1 MGRVRRGTPAQA
13 NSQIAGLGRCEQIDN
28 VEAERT
34 GQPLNVINGDV
45 PLSTFDRADVSSV
58 KPSDC
63 GEFLLRKASL
73 VPFRT
78 KIPREAPTG
87 TLLRAAPPV
96 SWRSRNCRSG
106 ALSSVLLAASGFEGS
121 ARHLCRTS

>member
-1 MGRVRRGTPAQA
+1 MPELILNRGLVDEPRATRGSALA
-13 NSQIAGLGRCEQIDN
+13 NSQIAGLGRSEQIDN

-34 GQPLNVINGDV
+34 GQALNVINGDV
-45 PLSTFDRADVSSV
+45 PLSTFDRADVSPV

-78 KIPREAPTG
+78 KIPREAETS
-87 TLLRAAPPV
+87 TLLRAT
-96 SWRSRNCRSG
+96 RLDHMSRGCRI
-106 ALSSVLLAASGFEGS
+106 
-121 ARHLCRTS
+121 